1 MKNAVPPLRDYE
13 DFKRRVLALPQDKQ
27 VKILTKLYDLVYEK
41 LDENVWRTMATAIK
55 HAKDEGLEG
64 HEDFKI
70 DDKELKKLS
79 HIQDSFRRKD
89 R

>member
-1 MKNAVPPLRDYE
+1 MKKPISPLRDYE
-13 DFKRRVLALPQDKQ
+13 DFKRRVLALPQDQ
-27 VKILTKLYDLVYEK
+27 QIKILTKLYDLVYDK

-55 HAKDEGLEG
+55 HAKEEGLEG

-70 DDKELKKLS
+70 EEKDLKKLT
-79 HIQDSFRRKD
+79 HIQDSFRRKN